1 MLNYKLID
9 VVLITKKFSPVR
21 IVSPAAIFGFLALGV
36 FTTAQACPCGCVKVA
51 IDNLAE
57 RPTAQAG
64 AYTLDLRYDYINQD
78 ERNDGA
84 HAHFTAVHRNIM
96 ATIET
101 QLLGQN
107 VSISVPRIDRSTE
120 TSAGKGKVFG
130 LGDIT
135 IATRAAWEGYTVSA
149 GLKLP
154 TGKDDLVM
162 LVPRRYLQPG
172 TGSTDLLLGIRKDFG
187 LATDRLTQFL
197 QVQGQ
202 GSFISDEYFRPGTTL
217 SLTAGLRCKL
227 SESLALS
234 LQGTLLRQY
243 RDKNIQG
250 TVDATYAEDLESAGL
265 QQILAAGLT
274 YKFSPSSCAY
284 VFYSEPVKTTNYATK
299 STGALVNPVHATAIW
314 SFGLLHTF

>member
-1 MLNYKLID
+1 MLN
-9 VVLITKKFSPVR
+9 ITKNFLLSLFFVGR
-21 IVSPAAIFGFLALGV
+21 STPAAILGFLALGI

-51 IDNLAE
+51 VDNLAE
-57 RPTAQAG
+57 RPAAQAG
-64 AYTLDLRYDYINQD
+64 AYALDLRYDYINQD
-78 ERNDGA
+78 ARNDSA
-84 HAHFTAVHRNIM
+84 HAHFTAMHRNIL

-101 QLLGQN
+101 QLLGQT

-120 TSAGKGKVFG
+120 TSTAQGKVVG

-135 IATRAAWEGYTVSA
+135 IATRAVWEGYTVSA
-149 GLKLP
+149 GIKLP

-187 LATDRLTQFL
+187 LATNNLTQFL
-197 QVQGQ
+197 QIQGQ
-202 GSFISDEYFRPGTTL
+202 GSVIADEYFRPGTQL
-217 SLTAGLRCKL
+217 SLTAGLRYKL
-227 SESLALS
+227 SESLAVS

-243 RDKNIQG
+243 RDKNIQR

-274 YKFSPSSCAY
+274 YKFTPASSVY
-284 VFYSEPVKTTNYATK
+284 LFYSEVVKTTNYATK

-314 SFGLLHTF
+314 SVGLIHTF

>member
-1 MLNYKLID
+1 MLNVKNLVTGYL
-9 VVLITKKFSPVR
+9 V
-21 IVSPAAIFGFLALGV
+21 FGALATV
-36 FTTAQACPCGCVKVA
+36 QACPCGCVKVTV
-51 IDNLAE
+51 DNLAD
-57 RPTAQAG
+57 RPATQVG
-64 AYTLDLRYDYINQD
+64 AYTLDVRYDYINQD

-84 HAHFTAVHRNIM
+84 HAHFTAVHRNIL
-96 ATIET
+96 ATMET
-101 QLLGQN
+101 QLFGQN
-107 VSISVPRIDRSTE
+107 VSISVPRIDRATE
-120 TSAGKGKVFG
+120 TSAGRGRVVG

-135 IATRAAWEGYTVSA
+135 IATRSAWADYTVSA

-172 TGSTDLLLGIRKDFG
+172 TGSTDVLLGLRKDFG
-187 LATDRLTQFL
+187 LATDSLTEFL

-202 GSFISDEYFRPGTTL
+202 TSLIADNYFRPGSIL
-217 SLTAGLRCKL
+217 SLTAGLRYQM

-265 QQILAAGLT
+265 QQIVAAGLS
-274 YKFSPSSCAY
+274 YKFNASTNAY
-284 VFYSEPVKTTNYATK
+284 IFYSEPLHTSNYAPK
-299 STGALVNPVHATAIW
+299 ATGGLVNPVHATAIW
-314 SFGLLHTF
+314 SLGLMHAF

>member
-1 MLNYKLID
+1 MNISSS
-9 VVLITKKFSPVR
+9 VARST
-21 IVSPAAIFGFLALGV
+21 PAAILGFLALGV
-36 FTTAQACPCGCVKVA
+36 FTTAQACPCGCVKVCV
-51 IDNLAE
+51 DNLAE
-57 RPTAQAG
+57 RPAAQIG

-84 HAHFTAVHRNIM
+84 HAHFTAVHRNVV

-101 QLLGQN
+101 QLFGQT

-120 TSAGKGKVFG
+120 TATSRGKVVG

-135 IATRAAWEGYTVSA
+135 VATRAAWEGYTVSA
-149 GLKLP
+149 GIKLP
-154 TGKDDLVM
+154 TGRDDLVM

-172 TGSTDLLLGIRKDFG
+172 TGSTDVLLGIRKDFG
-187 LATDRLTQFL
+187 LATDSLNEFL

-202 GSFISDEYFRPGTTL
+202 ASVISDTYFRPGTTL
-217 SLTAGLRCKL
+217 SLTAGLRYKL

-234 LQGTLLRQY
+234 LQGSLLRQY

-274 YKFSPSSCAY
+274 YKFSPSSSAY
-284 VFYSEPVKTTNYATK
+284 VFYSEPIKTTNYATK
-299 STGALVNPVHATAIW
+299 SNGALVNPVHATAIW